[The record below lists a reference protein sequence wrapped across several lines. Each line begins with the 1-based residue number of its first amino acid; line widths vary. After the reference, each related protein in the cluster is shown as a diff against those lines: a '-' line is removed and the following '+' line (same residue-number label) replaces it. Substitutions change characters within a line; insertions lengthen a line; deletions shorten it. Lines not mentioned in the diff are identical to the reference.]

1 MSSRNLDH
9 SILADPQ
16 PCSLA
21 AGVVVLGQ
29 SAPKDVAEAVPS
41 TVPAPRNGNGTE
53 MERKWKSNRNGNQTA
68 ASSSWSRALARAV
81 G

>member
-29 SAPKDVAEAVPS
+29 LALKDVAEAVPS
-41 TVPAPRNGNGTE
+41 TVQAPRNGNENPIG
-53 MERKWKSNRNGNQTA
+53 METKRLLRLLGPELWRGLLDD
-68 ASSSWSRALARAV
+68 R
-81 G
+81 

>member
-29 SAPKDVAEAVPS
+29 LAPKDVAEAVPS
-41 TVPAPRNGNGTE
+41 TVPAPRNGNGNPIG
-53 MERKWKSNRNGNQTA
+53 METKRLLHFPGPELWRGLLDD
-68 ASSSWSRALARAV
+68 R
-81 G
+81 